1 VTHVLKAG
9 TAAGVLL
16 ALVLTAAAGA
26 ATVTVRVEGAAQTLV
41 PATTVTPSSAVVVDK
56 TATGGT
62 TCDGAKGGGAL
73 ELATGG
79 DWGGTAFSFGQS
91 VEVIK
96 GESHVFGTGAFWS
109 FSVNNA
115 PAAVGLCDYEP
126 VEGDE
131 LLLYA
136 ACDGAPAPTCF
147 SEDPLDVRGPATA
160 APGRPVTIAVDEYT
174 APFGAT
180 PTKAPSAGA
189 TVSGGGATATTGADG
204 TAALTL
210 TERGPVTLTAAKN
223 GRVRDEIGLCVTDG
237 ADGFCGTTAPGT
249 TPPPAAGEVQAACQT
264 SGDDGR
270 CGTRDRRA
278 PEVTI
283 TGIREQQRFSRAR
296 APRELTATV
305 ADDPSG
311 LQAVKLGLSRSAGG
325 RCWVLSGKRAAFRR
339 ARCGHHA
346 VFGVDARPA
355 VSYLLAKRLPRGR
368 YVLDVV
374 AIDKAFNRD
383 ALARGRNRVVFTVR

>member
-1 VTHVLKAG
+1 MTTALKAG
-9 TAAGVLL
+9 AAGAFL
-16 ALVLTAAAGA
+16 ALVLALPASA
-26 ATVTVRVEGAAQTLV
+26 ATVSVRVEGSTRTLV
-41 PATTVTPSSAVVVDK
+41 PQTSVTPSAAVVVDK

-79 DWGGTAFSFGQS
+79 DWGGTAFSFGQA

-96 GESHVFGTGAFWS
+96 GESHVFGTGAFWNL
-109 FSVNNA
+109 SVNNA
-115 PAAVGLCDYEP
+115 PASVGICDYEP

-131 LLLYA
+131 ILLYA
-136 ACDGAPAPTCF
+136 ACDGPPAPGCF

-160 APGRPVTIAVDEYT
+160 APGAPVTIAVDEYT
-174 APFGAT
+174 SPSGAT
-180 PTKAPSAGA
+180 PTKAPAAGA
-189 TVSGGGATATTGADG
+189 TVAGGGVTATTAADG
-204 TAALTL
+204 TAAVTL
-210 TERGPVTLTAAKN
+210 TERGPVTLTATKN
-223 GRVRDEIGLCVTDG
+223 ARVRDELNLCVTDG
-237 ADGFCGTTAPGT
+237 ADGFCGTTAPGAA
-249 TPPPAAGEVQAACQT
+249 TPPPPTGETPCQT

-278 PEVTI
+278 PQATI
-283 TGIREQQRFSRAR
+283 TGIREQQRFTRR
-296 APRELTATV
+296 GAPRELAATV

-311 LQAVKLGLSRSAGG
+311 LQAVKLGLSRSSGG

-346 VFGVDARPA
+346 VFGVGTASD
-355 VSYLLAKRLPRGR
+355 VSYLLPTRLPRGR

-383 ALARGRNRVVFTVR
+383 EPARGRNRGVFTVR